1 MGRLV
6 LRIERGGEVVG
17 SWRLDDQPLE
27 MVLHDEQTGEE
38 IGRFV
43 ASAPADSH
51 DEVQPPVPSRAPED
65 DLTMPLPEQSVSVPK
80 PAVESSLDDGPTLVL
95 RRPRNLAEALELA
108 ALEDEK
114 SVELEL
120 LEDEK
125 SVELELDETVETEA
139 DEDERSMELP
149 APIGVVRQAPRFRGR
164 TAAAGG
170 ARSVPRVAR
179 PAPPVPPVREVFDGP
194 SLTEE
199 LVQAPPPD
207 LSDAPSLTEESPR
220 GSKPRPIWTLGV
232 RPAEVWVL
240 RNNDWISGGRLQ
252 PGQRARSRGGW
263 VRLEQNGSL
272 ALASGPDLSGTA
284 TLPDGRTIPVPMN
297 SEELSF
303 SPGTSVLLRAE
314 HHGIYVRS
322 EAPAAK

>member
-1 MGRLV
+1 METEAV
-6 LRIERGGEVVG
+6 
-17 SWRLDDQPLE
+17 LDD
-27 MVLHDEQTGEE
+27 
-38 IGRFV
+38 
-43 ASAPADSH
+43 A
-51 DEVQPPVPSRAPED
+51 
-65 DLTMPLPEQSVSVPK
+65 
-80 PAVESSLDDGPTLVL
+80 PTLVL

-108 ALEDEK
+108 SMEDEKSVELELLEDEK
-114 SVELEL
+114 SVEIEL

-139 DEDERSMELP
+139 DAAEKSIELP
-149 APIGVVRQAPRFRGR
+149 IPMGITRRAPRFRGQ
-164 TAAAGG
+164 AALAK
-170 ARSVPRVAR
+170 R
-179 PAPPVPPVREVFDGP
+179 PAPVAVVSSRLPAEPREVFEGP

-199 LVQAPPPD
+199 VGEAPMED
-207 LSDAPSLTEESPR
+207 LSEAASLTEEAPR
-220 GSKPRPIWTLGV
+220 GSKPRRIWTLGV

-240 RNNDWISGGRLQ
+240 RDNDWISGGRLQ

-297 SEELSF
+297 SQELNF

-314 HHGIYVRS
+314 QHGIYVRS
-322 EAPAAK
+322 EAPAAQ